1 MSSSSSST
9 ASNNSAGKG
18 PSSAGA
24 REKIIGID
32 LGTTNSAA
40 AVMEAGRPVV
50 IPSAEGPTAAG
61 KMFPSVVAFTTDGQ
75 LLVGEPA
82 KRQVV
87 TNPDGTIFEIK
98 RKMGT
103 DYKVRI
109 AGKEF
114 TPQQISSF
122 ILQKIKKDTETFLGY
137 PVKKVVIT
145 VPAHFNDN
153 QRQATKD
160 AGEIAGLDVVR
171 IINEPTAACLA
182 YGLDKADKE
191 MKVLVFS
198 FGGGTHDVT
207 VMEFGGGVF
216 QVLATSGDTQTG
228 GADIDYAIVN
238 LIANDFR
245 SKAGIDLRNDKTAMV
260 RLKEAAERAKIELSN
275 LISTDIDLP
284 FIASDAAGTKNLHF
298 TLTRA
303 KLEELA
309 NPIVAKVEEPITRVI
324 NDAKL
329 TPKDIDKV
337 ILIGGM
343 TRMPLVRQKVEQVMG
358 KPAERGVDPM
368 EAVAIGAS
376 IQGAVLAGEVKDILL
391 LDVTPLSLGVETL
404 GNITAKVIERNT
416 TIPVKK
422 SQVFTTAADMQTAV
436 TIHVVQGE
444 RPMAG
449 DNISLGMFN
458 LEGIPP
464 APRGVPQIEVT
475 FDIDANGILNV
486 TAHDKGTGKE
496 AKITISASTKL
507 SKDEKEKMVQQAEQ
521 YAEQDKKRMD
531 DAQVMND
538 ADSLLYT
545 AEKTKTDLTGK
556 MSKDSED
563 KITAASSEL
572 RKAMDSK
579 NIADIKTKSEA
590 LRKILQEVG
599 TAVYQQQQQQQQQQQ
614 AQAQATG
621 SATPGQANFSGAPPD
636 GGQGPMTDADYK
648 VVDEDKR

>member
-1 MSSSSSST
+1 MST
-9 ASNNSAGKG
+9 
-18 PSSAGA
+18 P

-40 AVMEAGRPVV
+40 AVLEAGRPVV

-61 KMFPSVVAFTTDGQ
+61 KMFPSVVAFTSDGT

-82 KRQVV
+82 KRQFVA
-87 TNPDGTIFEIK
+87 NPEGTVFEIK

-103 DYKVRI
+103 DYTIRLQGKV
-109 AGKEF
+109 F

-122 ILQKIKKDTETFLGY
+122 ILQKIKKDADAFLGY
-137 PVKKVVIT
+137 PVKKAVIT

-160 AGEIAGLDVVR
+160 AGEIAGLEVVR

-182 YGLDKADKE
+182 FGLDKTEKE

-238 LIANDFR
+238 LLLDDF
-245 SKAGIDLRNDKTAMV
+245 KAKMGIDLRNDRTAMA

-275 LISTDIDLP
+275 VITTDIDLP
-284 FIASDAAGTKNLHF
+284 FIASDSTGAKNLHY

-309 NPIVAKVEEPITRVI
+309 RPIVAKIEAPIKRVVQ
-324 NDAKL
+324 DAKL
-329 TPKDIDKV
+329 EIKDIQKV

-343 TRMPLVRQKVEQVMG
+343 TRMPLVRKTVEDVMG
-358 KPAERGVDPM
+358 KSAERGVDPM
-368 EAVAIGAS
+368 EAVAIGAA
-376 IQGAVLAGEVKDILL
+376 IQGGVLAGEVKDILL
-391 LDVTPLSLGVETL
+391 LDVTPLSLGVETM
-404 GNITAKVIERNT
+404 GGIMTKVVEKNT
-416 TIPVKK
+416 TIPTKRTQTF
-422 SQVFTTAADMQTAV
+422 STAADFQTTV
-436 TIHVVQGE
+436 TIHVLQGE
-444 RPMAG
+444 RAMAT

-458 LEGIPP
+458 LAGIPP
-464 APRGVPQIEVT
+464 APRGVPQVEVT
-475 FDIDANGILNV
+475 FEIDASGILNV
-486 TAHDKGTGKE
+486 SAKDLGTGKE

-507 SKDEKEKMVQQAEQ
+507 SKEDKEKMVQAAEQ
-521 YAEQDKKRMD
+521 YAEQDKKKMEE
-531 DAQVMND
+531 AQLLND
-538 ADSLLYT
+538 ADSMLYT

-556 MSKDSED
+556 ISEAD
-563 KITAASSEL
+563 VGKIDAGSRDL
-572 RKAMDSK
+572 RKAIESK
-579 NIADIKTKSEA
+579 DYTEMKAKSDA
-590 LRKILQEVG
+590 LKKILQDVG
-599 TAVYQQQQQQQQQQQ
+599 TAVYQQAAQQ
-614 AQAQATG
+614 AQASQQPQTG
-621 SATPGQANFSGAPPD
+621 GAPPGETGGAQAPPGD
-636 GGQGPMTDADYK
+636 GNVTDADYK
-648 VVDEDKR
+648 VVDDEKR